1 MESLQRNNTTAAQA
15 IAIED
20 ERVHPLRSGN
30 HTAKYFDILRQRR
43 ALPVAARRQD
53 FLDLY
58 HDKQVSKYHNFLSL
72 SRHVDR
78 E

>member
-1 MESLQRNNTTAAQA
+1 MESLQRNNTTASQA

-20 ERVHPLRSGN
+20 GTVHALRGGN

-43 ALPVAARRQD
+43 ALPVATRRQD

-58 HDKQVSKYHNFLSL
+58 HDKQVSKYYNFLSP
-72 SRHVDR
+72 SRHIDR

>member
-20 ERVHPLRSGN
+20 ERVLPLRSGN

-58 HDKQVSKYHNFLSL
+58 HDKQVSKYHHFLFLSG
-72 SRHVDR
+72 HVDR
-78 E
+78 